1 MFVKIKLIR
10 TIVCFCLTIFL
21 IISCHNSSL
30 ETGSSKNKS
39 FPEQNKIDFKVAA
52 LIPRNSQTDAWSMAS
67 YQGLMAIERQ
77 LGVQISYQDNLDIPS
92 PQPNSRFEKILREF
106 AQKGN
111 DLIIGHGRMFVESIE
126 TVAKEFPR
134 TKFAVITAY
143 QGNQNNVAGV
153 TYRSSEAGYL
163 VGVAGALAT
172 KKNKIAFIGGQPH
185 QQSQEIAKFFEKGA
199 KSINSSIH
207 LSASW
212 VGNFADEKK
221 AKELAERAI
230 ASGADVLILNAGGIE
245 PAIISV
251 ADQVGIKVIGSHR
264 DQYELAPK
272 IVLTNMITKFGEI
285 YLQAVT
291 LAMKGQWEGKLYQ
304 FGLKEGAIEMSPSH
318 GNLTTEQ
325 EAKLRNIIEDIKLG
339 RLNILS

>member
-1 MFVKIKLIR
+1 MLLNSKLIIR
-10 TIVCFCLTIFL
+10 KIVLFCLTIFL
-21 IISCHNSSL
+21 IVSCHNSQSQ
-30 ETGSSKNKS
+30 TSITNKRVS
-39 FPEQNKIDFKVAA
+39 EQNRINFKVAA

-77 LGVQISYQDNLDIPS
+77 LGVEISYEDNVDIPS

-134 TKFAVITAY
+134 TKFAVITVY

-185 QQSQEIAKFFEKGA
+185 QQSQEIAKFCEKGA
-199 KSINSSIH
+199 KSINPSIT
-207 LSASW
+207 LSKTW

-221 AKELAERAI
+221 AKKLAESAI
-230 ASGADVLILNAGGIE
+230 ASGADILILNAGGIE

-251 ADQVGIKVIGSHR
+251 AEQVGVKVIGSHR

-291 LAMKGQWEGKLYQ
+291 FAMKGQWEGKLYQ

-318 GNLTTEQ
+318 GNLTKEQ
-325 EAKLRNIIEDIKLG
+325 ETKLRDIIEDIKLG
-339 RLNILS
+339 RLNILP

>member
-1 MFVKIKLIR
+1 
-10 TIVCFCLTIFL
+10 LTFFL
-21 IISCHNSSL
+21 IISCHAR
-30 ETGSSKNKS
+30 ETGSPQNTS
-39 FPEQNKIDFKVAA
+39 FPEQKKINFKVAA

-77 LGVQISYQDNLDIPS
+77 LGVQISYQDNVDIPS
-92 PQPNSRFEKILREF
+92 PQPHSRFEKILREY
-106 AQKGN
+106 AQEGN

-134 TKFAVITAY
+134 TKFAVISAY
-143 QGNQNNVAGV
+143 RGNQNNVVGV

-185 QQSQEIAKFFEKGA
+185 LQSQEVAKFCEKGA
-199 KSINSSIH
+199 KSINPSIDI
-207 LSASW
+207 SKNW
-212 VGNFADEKK
+212 VGNFTDEKK
-221 AKELAERAI
+221 AKELAESAI
-230 ASGADVLILNAGGIE
+230 SSGADVLILNAGGIE
-245 PAIISV
+245 PVIISL
-251 ADQVGIKVIGSHR
+251 ADQVGVKVIGSHR

-304 FGLKEGAIEMSPSH
+304 FGLKEGAIEMSSSH

-325 EAKLRNIIEDIKLG
+325 EVKLRNIIEDIKLG